1 MAKLKDISENDFK
14 ELEKYTNWKLSIE
27 LPPMALCVPYTEG
40 LQEYLQ
46 IAREAIKEHF
56 KNKQRSKLTE
66 TEEIE
71 SIRKI
76 SKRVMSETGF
86 LFHGKRLPYL
96 FSDVKIQYGTIF
108 VEFYLITDVE
118 TFKEI
123 REEIFF
129 DGVLA
134 DSDIRMKCYHT
145 SMQMYDLENGKLKVG
160 ILGEAK
166 L

>member
-1 MAKLKDISENDFK
+1 MVKLKDISEIGIK

-27 LPPMALCVPYTEG
+27 LPPMALCIPYTDG

-46 IAREAIKEHF
+46 IAREAIKEHLE
-56 KNKQRSKLTE
+56 NKQCSKLTE

-71 SIRKI
+71 NIRKI
-76 SKRVMSETGF
+76 FKRVMRETGF

-123 REEIFF
+123 QEEIFF

-134 DSDIRMKCYHT
+134 DSDIHMKCYHT
-145 SMQMYDLENGKLKVG
+145 SMRMYDLENGTLKVG
-160 ILGEAK
+160 ICGEVK